1 MSGLQC
7 KKVIKRAGQ
16 VLGGPAAIYLVLV
29 VVMCFGEAVRGGS
42 QIDFLSTFKTVF
54 QALLPFLILLVVF
67 ELTAVQL
74 WIRTGRFL
82 IPSIITAVL
91 LGCFIL
97 FQVRKDM
104 PWHHDVPPEWHGGLP
119 GLMPPPDEGMPH
131 PGGPPP
137 PPEVGRGGRGGNRP
151 MSPEMMKSLLAV
163 LLVMADFGI
172 VYARTVVDE
181 RKRIAEL
188 EKEKISQELQYLR
201 NQINPHFFMNTLNNI
216 HSLVD
221 IDPEK
226 AKEVIVELSKLMRYI
241 LYDSNQNLITYE
253 KEVNFLRQYV
263 SLMSIR
269 YSDSVKID
277 LDFPDQMPGVM
288 VPPLLLVN
296 FVENAFKH
304 GISYTSDCSI
314 DISMRPS
321 PSGGLEFD
329 CSNKRHESQDNY
341 GGIGMENVRKR
352 LSLLYGSQYVL
363 EIDRQPEDYHIHLE
377 IPPTQTNTQVK

>member
-1 MSGLQC
+1 MSGFKG
-7 KKVIKRAGQ
+7 KKLIKRAGQ
-16 VLGGPAAIYLVLV
+16 VLGVPAAIYLVLV
-29 VVMCFGEAVRGGS
+29 VVMCFGEAVRGGN
-42 QIDFLSTFKTVF
+42 QIDILSTFKTVF
-54 QALLPFLILLVVF
+54 LALLPFLILLVVF

-82 IPSIITAVL
+82 LPGIITVL
-91 LGCFIL
+91 LLGGFIL
-97 FQVRKDM
+97 LQVRKDV
-104 PWHHDVPPEWHGGLP
+104 PGNLPEPARWHEAPPGH
-119 GLMPPPDEGMPH
+119 MPPRKDMQ
-131 PGGPPP
+131 GGPRMMPGP
-137 PPEVGRGGRGGNRP
+137 KGRPGEKNRP

-172 VYARTVVDE
+172 VYARTVEDE

-226 AKEVIVELSKLMRYI
+226 AKEVIVELSKLMRYV
-241 LYDSNQNLITYE
+241 LYDGDQNLITYE
-253 KEVNFLRQYV
+253 KEANFLRQYV

-269 YSDSVKID
+269 YSDSVKIN
-277 LDFPDQMPGVM
+277 LDFPEDMPGVM

-304 GISYTSDCSI
+304 GISYTSDSSI

-321 PSGGLEFD
+321 PSGGLVFD
-329 CSNKRHESQDNY
+329 CSNKRHESRDNY

-363 EIDRQPEDYHIHLE
+363 DIDKKPEDYHVHLE
-377 IPPTQTNTQVK
+377 IPPTQTNTQV